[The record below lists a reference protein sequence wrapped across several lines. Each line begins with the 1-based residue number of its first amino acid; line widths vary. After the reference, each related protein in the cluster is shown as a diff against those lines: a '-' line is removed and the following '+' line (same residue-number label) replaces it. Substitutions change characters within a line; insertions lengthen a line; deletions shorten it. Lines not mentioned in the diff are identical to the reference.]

1 MIEIL
6 RVHERGIK
14 LLNRILELT
23 LLLSVEAA
31 GLQVVDGHEYA
42 CEVAHLGQFLR
53 GDLLGLRLQ
62 LILLVLDSLEALLQ
76 LRNVVVKLH
85 YLSLHVLLI
94 GRNCRL

>member
-14 LLNRILELT
+14 LLNRIFELT

-31 GLQVVDGHEYA
+31 GLEVVDGHEYA

-53 GDLLGLRLQ
+53 GHLLGLRLK

-85 YLSLHVLLI
+85 YLSLHVLLV